1 MGNLFGTIGAGI
13 MVIQYFR
20 GFGCLNE
27 NEKKL
32 IEQIYAK
39 VCEIEKTVD
48 RVEDSLDRVGSKM
61 GHLSGEETSTSVEG
75 KLNDVKSVYKD
86 LQNTFTEGFA
96 DVHKG
101 LAEIKEINKNRKT
114 AKEIVEGIAGN
125 GQKKS
130 GKQVH

>member
-1 MGNLFGTIGAGI
+1 MT
-13 MVIQYFR
+13 
-20 GFGCLNE
+20 E
-27 NEKKL
+27 NKKKL
-32 IEQIYAK
+32 LEQIYAK
-39 VCEIEKTVD
+39 VCDMEKTVD
-48 RVEDSLDRVGSKM
+48 RIDSSLNNVDGKLDNLNGEASK
-61 GHLSGEETSTSVEG
+61 SVESN
-75 KLNDVKSVYKD
+75 LDDLKSVQKG
-86 LQNTFTEGFA
+86 LQATFEQGFA